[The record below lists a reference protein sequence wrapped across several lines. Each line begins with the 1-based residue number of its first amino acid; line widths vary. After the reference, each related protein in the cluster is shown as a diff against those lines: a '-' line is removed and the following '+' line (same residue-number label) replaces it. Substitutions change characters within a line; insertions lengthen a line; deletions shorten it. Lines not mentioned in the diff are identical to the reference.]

1 VPSLLQPCGLES
13 GSLDARGIS
22 AGTAKM
28 NMCQAGR
35 KGWLR
40 LSSPALALYHR
51 PPNLR
56 ETLGRRSMSERSVV
70 FLAIIVVAAI
80 ALLGYF
86 QFRREGG
93 TQATSPSSGPQG
105 VGGFLRFFIIATR
118 FIGPLWGAIQANA
131 EFSSIGRSDPL
142 RYQSSEMGAFLVSF
156 WIYFAVITAYGWWY
170 TSKLLNEFRPE
181 SVHLTIW
188 GLAITAISAP
198 VFTFIGGAIILGAG
212 ASEPVLVQT
221 LASAVQGAIVAGI
234 WIAYFRVSRRVA
246 NTYFPTGSARAPEP
260 TASPSHS
267 SPVER
272 MSAIAGTE
280 PRVRDAG
287 RPVISASGPVTSQPP
302 TPDPNRFFALALA
315 EFDGPNRNIGLWARC
330 FAEAAGNENAAKA
343 QYLTIAAKAL
353 KEADDKRQLET
364 EMKLLDDVAEKIV
377 REDELAR
384 RGLKSEAMVGPRAD
398 HQLQEHLDGTF
409 TVRHPSGLMK
419 RFNDE
424 GSARAWAGEKA

>member
-1 VPSLLQPCGLES
+1 
-13 GSLDARGIS
+13 
-22 AGTAKM
+22 
-28 NMCQAGR
+28 
-35 KGWLR
+35 
-40 LSSPALALYHR
+40 
-51 PPNLR
+51 
-56 ETLGRRSMSERSVV
+56 MSERSVF

-86 QFRREGG
+86 QFRREAG
-93 TQATSPSSGPQG
+93 TQATSTSSGPQG
-105 VGGFLRFFIIATR
+105 VDGFLRFFIIATR
-118 FIGPLWGAIQANA
+118 FIGPIWGAIQANA

-142 RYQSSEMGAFLVSF
+142 RYQSSEMGAFMVSF
-156 WIYFAVITAYGWWY
+156 WIYFAAITAYGWWY
-170 TSKLLNEFRPE
+170 TSKLINDHRPE

-198 VFTFIGGAIILGAG
+198 VFTFFGGALILGAG

-221 LASAVQGAIVAGI
+221 LSSAVQGAIVAGI
-234 WIAYFRVSRRVA
+234 WIAYFKVSKRVS
-246 NTYFPTGSARAPEP
+246 NTYRETGSARAPEP
-260 TASPSHS
+260 TSRPDQSTTIERIPTTPGVDRMTHESSRPLKS
-267 SPVER
+267 SPE
-272 MSAIAGTE
+272 
-280 PRVRDAG
+280 
-287 RPVISASGPVTSQPP
+287 PVTSQPP
-302 TPDPNRFFALALA
+302 APDPNRFFALALA
-315 EFDGPNRNIGLWARC
+315 EFDGPNRNVGLWARC
-330 FAEAAGNENAAKA
+330 FAEASGNENAAKA

-353 KEADDKRQLET
+353 KEADDQKQLER

-409 TVRHPSGLMK
+409 TVRHPSGLTK